1 MLEPRTYPGL
11 IGKALVLEPAAFIE
25 MVEDDEPVAEGLFF
39 TVVLGALIGV
49 AQFIGGL
56 LFSASMPP
64 ASAVQPVALQAAN
77 SLFGAAGF
85 SADSLIRQWWSLYT
99 LFGGYDT
106 GWLRLFNL
114 VWEPFFLL
122 TQWLTVGLIAHGVAK
137 SQGGSGTM
145 AQTLGA
151 TALIAAPSSLL
162 LLTIVPFVSVS
173 AVLLWVWSI
182 LIAYRAIQVAHELS
196 WRRAAVTAVIPF
208 AALMVLASIVGFVVS
223 LILTL

>member
-1 MLEPRTYPGL
+1 MLEPRTYPSL
-11 IGKALVLEPAAFIE
+11 IGKALMLEPAAFIE

-56 LFSASMPP
+56 LYSASMPP
-64 ASAVQPVALQAAN
+64 AAAMQPVVLQAAN
-77 SLFGAAGF
+77 SIFGAAGF
-85 SADSLIRQWWSLYT
+85 SADSLVRQWWSLYT

-122 TQWLTVGLIAHGVAK
+122 VQWLVIGLIVFGVAK
-137 SQGGSGTM
+137 AQGGSGTL

-151 TALIAAPSSLL
+151 TALIAAPSGLL
-162 LLTIVPFVSVS
+162 LFTVVPFVSVS
-173 AVLLWVWSI
+173 ALLLWVWSI
-182 LIAYRAIQVAHELS
+182 LI
-196 WRRAAVTAVIPF
+196 T
-208 AALMVLASIVGFVVS
+208 
-223 LILTL
+223 